1 MRITER
7 IHRIYADE
15 RITVQQKAVTVF
27 ILCLVLPALFLVLGT
42 IRIGD
47 NLLMG
52 IGEYLI
58 AALLG
63 LGALMILRG
72 RFKYVS
78 TGLLMLF
85 WIAGALLFFLSFRDP
100 GTRNINSSF
109 QLATYQLV
117 ALVTAPL
124 LAYKN
129 RQIFLL
135 NAMTII
141 VSLGYY
147 FLWIRPSLEA
157 LGIEG
162 GFTPYIISL
171 LLVIGAAFFSFE
183 VFRNQKVSFILLE
196 TQSAREKRRFQK
208 MDTLLGSTADAFNV
222 GETLRETAEESLR
235 IAENIS
241 RYLESV
247 RENVATLQS
256 GVQESESR
264 NGKMLEANQSVNG
277 SIQVQNEAIDQSS
290 SAVEEI
296 TAQIQSVSANAVEK
310 RRLIEN
316 LVDLSQKGTESIE
329 DTLRDFDEI
338 RRSSDSILEVIE
350 VIDGISSRTNLLAMN
365 AAIEAAHAGEAGKG
379 FAVVA
384 DEVRKLAEESQ
395 ENSRVIRE
403 TLEGNNDRIS
413 QTADSSAALKAV
425 FNDISE
431 SVSEVNRAIME
442 IISGMNELDEGTR
455 DITGAVTH
463 LREASTTVDRSVE
476 SMEEHIQS
484 SVEQTGGIR
493 DISAALGDAVSRLSE
508 LMEQSLDQSNRIT
521 AIGQQNISNFQILER
536 EIDDV
541 RTAANDEP
549 SSDIELLEDL
559 SEAEEIR
566 E

>member
-183 VFRNQKVSFILLE
+183 VFRNQKVSFLLLE

-296 TAQIQSVSANAVEK
+296 TAQIQSISANAVEK

-365 AAIEAAHAGEAGKG
+365 AAIEAAHAGDAGRG

-384 DEVRKLAEESQ
+384 EEIRKLAESTAGNSAQIAGSVKEIVEKIDAATQRSDETAQSISRIAEQSGESAKAMEEIFQ
-395 ENSRVIRE
+395 ALNEVNQGTMQITEALEHLVGSSTQVRDASVSVIQKSDGAREALERVSSLSHQNDQGINEISGAIGEVNLAIQQIRE
-403 TLEGNNDRIS
+403 L
-413 QTADSSAALKAV
+413 
-425 FNDISE
+425 
-431 SVSEVNRAIME
+431 
-442 IISGMNELDEGTR
+442 GTR
-455 DITGAVTH
+455 NMES
-463 LREASTTVDRSVE
+463 LRIIG
-476 SMEEHIQS
+476 EEVRRFTI
-484 SVEQTGGIR
+484 E
-493 DISAALGDAVSRLSE
+493 
-508 LMEQSLDQSNRIT
+508 
-521 AIGQQNISNFQILER
+521 AIGADQQQ
-536 EIDDV
+536 
-541 RTAANDEP
+541 
-549 SSDIELLEDL
+549 
-559 SEAEEIR
+559 AEE
-566 E
+566 ET